1 MAKTLLI
8 PKILLLLLFSSQL
21 DPSKASSVPSKL
33 DGFAYNG
40 SGPWKDSILI
50 EAFFDPLCPD
60 TRDSWP
66 PLKKVVEQF
75 SPRVSLIVHPFPLP
89 FHNNAY
95 LACRALHIANKLN
108 SSSTYDLLELFFKY
122 QEKYYNGPTASASRT
137 EIQKDMSKL
146 GAFALGNS
154 FLADFENGFQD
165 SSTDAAARISYRYG
179 SSRGVYGAPFFF
191 VNGFLLP
198 GAGSPLSYTQWINI
212 LQPLVQNNGGRNP
225 MLSFYL

>member
-1 MAKTLLI
+1 MAKSLLI

-40 SGPWKDSILI
+40 SGPWKDSVLI
-50 EAFFDPLCPD
+50 EAFFDPVCPD
-60 TRDSWP
+60 SRDSWP

-75 SPRVSLIVHPFPLP
+75 APRVSLIVHPFPLP

-122 QEKYYNGPTASASRT
+122 QEKYYNGPTASASRIA
-137 EIQKDMSKL
+137 IQKDMSKL

-154 FLADFENGFQD
+154 FLADLKMDFKILQLTLLPASPIGMGAHEAFM
-165 SSTDAAARISYRYG
+165 
-179 SSRGVYGAPFFF
+179 GAPFS
-191 VNGFLLP
+191 LLM
-198 GAGSPLSYTQWINI
+198 GSYC
-212 LQPLVQNNGGRNP
+212 LVLGH
-225 MLSFYL
+225 L